1 MVATEPLPVS
11 QSARPARHLV
21 AVGTELEVL
30 QARPRASRMAAVE
43 SLHCGWHACDGESAA
58 AVFLPPVYPDGP
70 ARRLDASF
78 QLVLS
83 AAPVE
88 CGVLHLPVSSTARVD
103 LRRQPRRRHHRLD
116 ERYAQSESWVDFDAA
131 PRLSAARPVRNPR
144 VSRSPR
150 LGRTAVLAL
159 VYAMIALAS
168 FPPLLLGVFGIT
180 TVYVLVAIILGDAPR
195 ARVGLLWTGAVL
207 LGLGLVAFY
216 YGSYLALRE
225 MVPEVAKAYRL
236 RI

>member
-88 CGVLHLPVSSTARVD
+88 CGVLHLPVSSAARVD

-131 PRLSAARPVRNPR
+131 PRLSAARPVRTPR

-150 LGRTAVLAL
+150 LAPHGC
-159 VYAMIALAS
+159 
-168 FPPLLLGVFGIT
+168 
-180 TVYVLVAIILGDAPR
+180 PR
-195 ARVGLLWTGAVL
+195 AGLRDDCARELSPTPPRC
-207 LGLGLVAFY
+207 
-216 YGSYLALRE
+216 LRHHD
-225 MVPEVAKAYRL
+225 RL
-236 RI
+236 RACGDNSGRCPPRAGGTLVDRSGAARTYNSGFIGSDN